1 VGPGPRIPVVN
12 KVRTPKPTYM
22 SGRAKPTHT
31 NTHKHTQTHKHAQTH
46 TNTHRD
52 THTHT
57 QEGGL
62 SAHTTRAN
70 RPWRRSCLACLG
82 TPGQKPRHAHQ
93 AQRSSASAL
102 RASSPSCLPN
112 TVAADRCGGACA
124 SQITRQ
130 QLIQQGVPL
139 QRIKKTPKYSRPASG
154 FVNFLAKKQSQKLQP
169 LKGEEYKAWRASG
182 SEDYPPPSDGVP
194 RNFSRGS
201 EDSPPFRQSSAELF
215 PRLGGLFSYLS
226 LSMDLVIHSH
236 M

>member
-1 VGPGPRIPVVN
+1 MACERLL
-12 KVRTPKPTYM
+12 
-22 SGRAKPTHT
+22 
-31 NTHKHTQTHKHAQTH
+31 AQM
-46 TNTHRD
+46 
-52 THTHT
+52 
-57 QEGGL
+57 
-62 SAHTTRAN
+62 
-70 RPWRRSCLACLG
+70 RRSSPELVDIERLCSAGFLTQLLAEH
-82 TPGQKPRHAHQ
+82 R
-93 AQRSSASAL
+93 
-102 RASSPSCLPN
+102 
-112 TVAADRCGGACA
+112 RCGGACA